1 MRHET
6 HCSSSRLGP
15 AYGRGVALPA
25 AGLARVLGAL
35 AVLALGACAGPG
47 TPSPADNSALV
58 VQRAY
63 AENAQVRGVADALD
77 ARLNRMLTQQ
87 TAMLAP

>member
-1 MRHET
+1 MRHEP
-6 HCSSSRLGP
+6 HVSSSRPGP
-15 AYGRGVALPA
+15 ADGRGVTLPA
-25 AGLARVLGAL
+25 AGLARVLG
-35 AVLALGACAGPG
+35 VLALLVLGACAGPG
-47 TPSPADNSALV
+47 TPPAADNSALM

-77 ARLNRMLTQQ
+77 ARLDRMLAEQ